1 MWLVACETA
10 NLVGIMR
17 THVTTCISYRR
28 RLERLACDREHPSAA
43 CSQCVSWVVTLR
55 SKVKAS
61 GDGALPP
68 LVAIV
73 TDAGS
78 ASKEQGN
85 FIIKDAASTSMSF
98 WGSPFRCAAGAAQML
113 C

>member
-1 MWLVACETA
+1 M
-10 NLVGIMR
+10 
-17 THVTTCISYRR
+17 
-28 RLERLACDREHPSAA
+28 
-43 CSQCVSWVVTLR
+43 
-55 SKVKAS
+55 KAS

-68 LVAIV
+68 HVAIV

-98 WGSPFRCAAGAAQML
+98 WSSPFRWAVDGSSEQRCYKSRWQVYCCCCWWLPGCLVLLAICADL
-113 C
+113 

>member
-1 MWLVACETA
+1 MPCKTA
-10 NLVGIMR
+10 GLS
-17 THVTTCISYRR
+17 CFCSYRN
-28 RLERLACDREHPSAA
+28 
-43 CSQCVSWVVTLR
+43 
-55 SKVKAS
+55 KVKAS

-68 LVAIV
+68 MVAIV

-98 WGSPFRCAAGAAQML
+98 WGSPFRCVCLQQPPIIPYKPGCASG
-113 C
+113 

>member
-1 MWLVACETA
+1 MRS
-10 NLVGIMR
+10 NL
-17 THVTTCISYRR
+17 CN
-28 RLERLACDREHPSAA
+28 AA
-43 CSQCVSWVVTLR
+43 HAHRVLCCAVLCR
-55 SKVKAS
+55 KKVQAS

-98 WGSPFRCAAGAAQML
+98 WGSPFR
-113 C
+113 

>member
-1 MWLVACETA
+1 VL
-10 NLVGIMR
+10 
-17 THVTTCISYRR
+17 YRK
-28 RLERLACDREHPSAA
+28 
-43 CSQCVSWVVTLR
+43 
-55 SKVKAS
+55 KVQSS
-61 GDGALPP
+61 GDGSLPP

-98 WGSPFRCAAGAAQML
+98 WGSPFR
-113 C
+113 

>member
-1 MWLVACETA
+1 MQSKCPGLSCPA
-10 NLVGIMR
+10 L
-17 THVTTCISYRR
+17 S
-28 RLERLACDREHPSAA
+28 
-43 CSQCVSWVVTLR
+43 CSN
-55 SKVKAS
+55 KVQAS

-98 WGSPFRCAAGAAQML
+98 WGSPFR
-113 C
+113 